1 MVWRGLALLFAV
13 SVVTIRLGVVGCS
26 PAFIGPTKA
35 GGGFNSQGAPPS
47 PPANKNA
54 TPAAKPTAKNA
65 PAPRLSD
72 PAFFAP
78 TKAGGGFYPGP
89 APAAAP
95 QQQAGP
101 EPTYP
106 GSDRAGRTQQAG
118 EPR

>member
-1 MVWRGLALLFAV
+1 VA
-13 SVVTIRLGVVGCS
+13 GCS

-35 GGGFNSQGAPPS
+35 GGGFNSQGASQS
-47 PPANKNA
+47 PPAGKNA
-54 TPAAKPTAKNA
+54 TPAAKPAAAAA
-65 PAPRLSD
+65 PNPYLSN

-78 TKAGGGFYPGP
+78 TKAAGGFYPGP

-106 GSDRAGRTQQAG
+106 GSDRAGRTQQAE

>member
-1 MVWRGLALLFAV
+1 MDAGSPRARMVWRGLALLFAV
-13 SVVTIRLGVVGCS
+13 SVVTIRLGIAGC
-26 PAFIGPTKA
+26 
-35 GGGFNSQGAPPS
+35 
-47 PPANKNA
+47 A
-54 TPAAKPTAKNA
+54 TPAAKPAATPAAKPAATTAAKPAATAA
-65 PAPRLSD
+65 PNPYLSN

-78 TKAGGGFYPGP
+78 TKAAGGFYPGP

-106 GSDRAGRTQQAG
+106 GSDRAGRTQQAE